1 VKEDNRSMC
10 RSGEGFLKLPSVK
23 LPDTSKAVVNTSMT
37 VKECEEACLRNCSC
51 MAYTS
56 ADDSRGGSGC
66 IALYGELLDTRLY
79 PSGGQDVYY
88 RADAV
93 ALGIASFNIALPFKT
108 YMLRHSHIMQDY
120 VLAVNIDPHFY

>member
-1 VKEDNRSMC
+1 M
-10 RSGEGFLKLPSVK
+10 KLPSVK

-37 VKECEEACLRNCSC
+37 VKECAAACLRNCSC

-66 IALYGELLDTRLY
+66 IALYGELIDTRLY
-79 PSGGQDVYY
+79 PTGGQDVYF

-93 ALGIASFNIALPFKT
+93 ALGITSFNNTSTARL
-108 YMLRHSHIMQDY
+108 Y
-120 VLAVNIDPHFY
+120 VTS

>member
-1 VKEDNRSMC
+1 M
-10 RSGEGFLKLPSVK
+10 KLPSVK

-108 YMLRHSHIMQDY
+108 YMLRHSHINY
-120 VLAVNIDPHFY
+120 AGLCIGCEYRSPLLLIALPNSTEAKAS